1 MKQNNLISIPPENL
15 PALNPETNI
24 KLVTYILDCMYNHD
38 NVGTK
43 RTNHSGWQSRYT
55 HELNHISRHP
65 EIMRLVDTKILDYV
79 RLWISSHEPRMPEMH
94 LTSYGWFNVNFK
106 NDLNV
111 PHNHINPV
119 NSNYSENI
127 EYSNPLFS
135 GCYYIQIPD
144 GEENSFYFTPE
155 YETLHLW
162 FKKDFREFIH
172 TQTGDINLFYPNI
185 NHGVVPNKSDHPR
198 ITYSFNVH
206 IHSNQP

>member
-1 MKQNNLISIPPENL
+1 MQNTLISIPTENL
-15 PALNPETNI
+15 PDLNQATNI
-24 KLVTYILDCMYNHD
+24 KLVTDILDCMYNHD
-38 NVGTK
+38 NVGEK
-43 RTNHSGWQSRYT
+43 RTNHNGWQSRYT
-55 HELNHISRHP
+55 HELSVSP
-65 EIMRLVDTKILDYV
+65 EIMQIVDTKILDFV
-79 RLWISSHEPRMPEMH
+79 QLWISSHEPRILEMH

-119 NSNYSENI
+119 SLNLNENTI
-127 EYSNPLFS
+127 QSTHTNPLFS
-135 GCYYIQIPD
+135 GCYYIQVPD

-185 NHGVVPNKSDHPR
+185 NHGVIPNNSDHPR
-198 ITYSFNVH
+198 ITYSFNIHV
-206 IHSNQP
+206 HSNQP